1 MRDYRRSR
9 HACGECIGE
18 GQKYEDLF
26 HDEFPDGFRE
36 AARLDSFTAN
46 SAAQADVP
54 KWPTTLRAF
63 ATAPAA
69 APTSVW
75 GQTRLSGAAY
85 EVVGPETGRL
95 APAIHDP
102 ITVLAR
108 HDVRLGNGRSGS
120 GHFIDCAALAGM
132 PASS

>member
-36 AARLDSFTAN
+36 AHGQLSGPGH
-46 SAAQADVP
+46 VP